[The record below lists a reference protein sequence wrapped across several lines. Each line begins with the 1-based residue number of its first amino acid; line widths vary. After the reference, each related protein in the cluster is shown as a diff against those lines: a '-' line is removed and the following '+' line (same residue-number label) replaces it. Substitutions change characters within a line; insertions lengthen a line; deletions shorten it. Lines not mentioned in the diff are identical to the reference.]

1 MRNILS
7 YQNGQFT
14 GEEITKWAQY
24 QVENKTSN
32 QKAGR
37 YILNHFHLLPQRLY
51 KVQSSYS
58 GTGCGERVH
67 KPLVLKV

>member
-24 QVENKTSN
+24 QVENKTSH

-37 YILNHFHLLPQRLY
+37 YILNHYNLFPQKMYRV
-51 KVQSSYS
+51 KTSFG
-58 GTGCGERVH
+58 GTGCGETIH
-67 KPLVLKV
+67 KPLVLNI